1 VAILEKST
9 DRPLSRREREAADLV
24 TSGMS
29 NKEIAVRMGISEH
42 TAKYYVDRLVRKLG
56 AVNRT
61 HAAAL
66 WAVHK
71 HEEFC
76 GRRSVSLP

>member
-1 VAILEKST
+1 MALLETNT
-9 DRPLSRREREAADLV
+9 DRPLSRRERQAADLV
-24 TSGMS
+24 VQGLS
-29 NKEIAVRMGISEH
+29 NKEIAARMDISAH
-42 TAKYYVDRLVRKLG
+42 TAKYYVDRLAWKLG
-56 AVNRT
+56 AINRT